1 LRRRSAESGHT
12 ATGTTA
18 HVTIKSVAERA
29 GVSIGTVSRVI
40 NGFPDVNPE
49 LRGRVEKVVQE
60 LDYRPNVRAQ
70 SFVRDKSPII
80 SFLLSNRGGLNP
92 FHSLILQ
99 GVEDYCAGAGYFV
112 LFARCQ
118 YSPNTRPSEL
128 RLPTVLLA
136 NGLADCVIAAGVNH
150 ENLLQMMD
158 ERGLSYVV
166 LGNNLVSEKPREPL
180 NQVRFDDTGGFYE
193 ATRYLIQLG
202 HKDIWFVGDT
212 SLQWFQARYEG
223 YVHSMQEHGLEPR
236 AQTVALSDDLFE
248 NGRAS
253 VEMILEREAALS
265 AVICGAGESAEGAIE
280 ALREHGREV
289 PRDASVIDFDHV
301 VVRSGLWR
309 LTSVSVDAV
318 EVGRQLARLAIER
331 LKSNGKGVPES
342 VVPTILIKRGTCRP
356 FRPAEQMVL

>member
-1 LRRRSAESGHT
+1 LRRRIADSGRASTET
-12 ATGTTA
+12 AGR
-18 HVTIKSVAERA
+18 VTIKSVAKRA

-40 NGFPDVNPE
+40 NGFRDVNPE
-49 LRGRVEKVVQE
+49 LQERVERAVRE
-60 LDYRPNVRAQ
+60 LDYRPNIRAQ

-99 GVEDYCAGAGYFV
+99 GVEEYCADAGYFV

-118 YSPNTRPSEL
+118 YSSNIRPSDL
-128 RLPTVLLA
+128 RLPSVLLT

-150 ENLLQMMD
+150 ENLLKMM
-158 ERGLSYVV
+158 EGRGLSYVV
-166 LGNNLVSEKPREPL
+166 LANNLVSEKAREPF
-180 NQVRFDDTGGFYE
+180 NQVRFDDFGGFYE
-193 ATRYLIQLG
+193 AVRYLIQLG

-212 SLQWFQARYEG
+212 SLQWFRTRHEAYLK
-223 YVHSMQEHGLEPR
+223 SMREHGLEPR

-253 VEMILEREAALS
+253 VEMILESEQPLS

-289 PRDASVIDFDHV
+289 PRDASVIGFDHM
-301 VVRSGLWR
+301 VVRSGLWK

-318 EVGRQLARLAIER
+318 EVGRQLARLAVER
-331 LKSNGKGVPES
+331 LKSNGQAVPES
-342 VVPTILIKRGTCRP
+342 VIPTTLIKRGTCRP
-356 FRPAEQMVL
+356 FRPNEQMVL

>member
-1 LRRRSAESGHT
+1 MRRRNGDSEST
-12 ATGTTA
+12 VAKA
-18 HVTIKSVAERA
+18 PSRVTIKAVAKRA

-49 LRGRVEKVVQE
+49 LQARVERAVRE
-60 LDYRPNVRAQ
+60 MDYRPNILAQ
-70 SFVRDKSPII
+70 SFVRDRSPII

-118 YSPNTRPSEL
+118 YSLQTRPSEL
-128 RLPTVLLA
+128 RLPSVLLT
-136 NGLADCVIAAGVNH
+136 NRLADCVIATGVNH
-150 ENLLQMMD
+150 ANLVEMMED
-158 ERGLSYVV
+158 RGMKYVV
-166 LGNNLVSEKPREPL
+166 LGNSLISEMAAAPV
-180 NQVRFDDTGGFYE
+180 NQVRFNDTAGFYD

-212 SLQWFQARYEG
+212 SLQWFHRRYEG
-223 YVHSMQEHGLEPR
+223 YVCAMREHSLEPR
-236 AQTVALSDDLFE
+236 AQAVALSDDLFE

-253 VEMILEREAALS
+253 VEMILESQEPLS
-265 AVICGAGESAEGAIE
+265 AVVCGTGDSAEGAIE

-289 PRDASVIDFDHV
+289 PRDASVIGFDHV
-301 VVRSGLWR
+301 LVRSGLWK

-318 EVGRQLARLAIER
+318 AVGRELARLAIER
-331 LKSNGKGVPES
+331 IKTNGREVPES
-342 VVPTILIKRGTCRP
+342 VVHTTLIKRGTCRP
-356 FRPAEQMVL
+356 FRLTEQMVL

>member
-1 LRRRSAESGHT
+1 MPRRSAENGSALSDT
-12 ATGTTA
+12 SSR
-18 HVTIKSVAERA
+18 VTIKSVAKRA

-40 NGFPDVNPE
+40 NGFRDVNPE
-49 LRGRVEKVVQE
+49 LQERVEKAVRE
-60 LDYRPNVRAQ
+60 LDYRPNIRAQ

-80 SFLLSNRGGLNP
+80 TFLLSNRGGLNP

-99 GVEDYCAGAGYFV
+99 GVEDYCADAGYFV

-118 YSPNTRPSEL
+118 YSPASRASEL
-128 RLPTVLLA
+128 RLPSVLLT

-150 ENLLQMMD
+150 ENLLEMMQD
-158 ERGLSYVV
+158 RGFAYVV
-166 LGNNLVSEKPREPL
+166 LANNLVSARPHKPF
-180 NQVRFDDTGGFYE
+180 NQVRFDDTSGFQE

-202 HKDIWFVGDT
+202 HKDICFVGDT
-212 SLQWFQARYEG
+212 SLQWFQRRYEG
-223 YVHSMQEHGLEPR
+223 YLKAMREQGLPER

-253 VEMILEREAALS
+253 VEMILEREEPLS
-265 AVICGAGESAEGAIE
+265 AVICGAGESAEGAME

-289 PRDASVIDFDHV
+289 PRDASVIGFDHLV
-301 VVRSGLWR
+301 MRSGLWK

-331 LKSNGKGVPES
+331 LKSNGKEVPES
-342 VVPTILIKRGTCRP
+342 VVPTTLIKRGTCRP